1 MKSLS
6 GLHLSGTLVISWRD
20 SSPAAKFF
28 SGRKMVLWS
37 GTDFCYNFH
46 SGLLVEAGN
55 GIDDRQLLLKL
66 LGQQAHILEDTA
78 DILLAGVKLVE
89 QMFEKALF
97 RNGNVAADCR
107 RNLLWRPAKPAAIFC
122 DIKWR

>member
-97 RNGNVAADCR
+97 RNSKVAADCR
-107 RNLLWRPAKPAAIFC
+107 
-122 DIKWR
+122 